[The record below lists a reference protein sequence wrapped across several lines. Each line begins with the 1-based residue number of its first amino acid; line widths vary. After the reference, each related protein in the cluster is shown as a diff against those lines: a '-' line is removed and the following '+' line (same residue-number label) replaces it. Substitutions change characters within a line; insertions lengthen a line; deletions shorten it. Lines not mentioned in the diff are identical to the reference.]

1 MGMRSAARM
10 PKLTR
15 RSRILIMIALGVIVL
30 LLAGPRLIDAYVDW
44 LWFGELGYRSVFTTM
59 LATRIVVCLVA
70 GVVVGGI
77 VFGGLALAYRT
88 RPVFVPDADNDPVA
102 RYRAV
107 VLARLRLVGIGIPA
121 AIGLLAGIVA
131 QSYWARIQLFLHG
144 GDFGVRDPQFGRD
157 LGFYAFELPFYRLM
171 LSYMLVSV
179 FLAFVANL
187 VAHYIFGGIR
197 LSGRTGA
204 LSRSARVQLVSL
216 VGVLVL
222 LKAVAYWLDR
232 YELLS
237 HTRGGKP
244 FTGAGYTDINAVLPA
259 KLILMAIAL
268 ICAAAVFSAIAMRD
282 LRIPAIGLVLLLLS
296 SLIVGAGWPLI
307 VEQISVKPNAAQKE
321 SEYISRSITATR
333 QAYGLTSDVVTY
345 RNYSGDSPATAQQV
359 AADRA
364 TTSNIRLLDPT
375 IVSPAFT
382 QFQQGKN
389 FYYFPDQLSI
399 DRYLDRNGNLRDY
412 VVAARELNP
421 DRLIDNQRD
430 WINRHTVYTHGN
442 GFIASPANTVR
453 GIANDPNQNGGYP
466 EFLVNV
472 VGANGTV
479 VSDGPAPLDQPRIYF
494 GPVISNTSADYAIVG
509 RNGDDRE
516 YDYETNIDTKR
527 YTYTGSGG
535 VPLGGWLARSVFA
548 AKFAERNFLFSNVI
562 GSNSKILFNRDPA
575 QRVEAVAPWLTTDSA
590 VYPAIVNKRLVWI
603 VDGYT
608 TLDNYPYSELTSLS
622 SATADS
628 NEVAFNRLVPDK
640 KVSYIR
646 NSVKA
651 TVDAYD
657 GTVTLYQ
664 QDEKDPVLKAWMQV
678 FPGTVKP
685 KSDIAPELAEHL
697 RYPEDLFKVQRML
710 LAKYHVND
718 PVTFFST
725 SDFWDVPLDPNP
737 TASSYQPPYYIVAKN
752 IAKDDNSA
760 SYQLISAMNRFKRD
774 YLAAYISA
782 SSDPA
787 TYGNLTVLTIPG
799 QVNGPKLANNA
810 ITTDPA
816 VSQDLGVIG
825 RDNQNRIRWGNL
837 LTLPVARGGL
847 LYVEPVYASPGASD
861 AASSYPRLI
870 RVAMMYNDKVGYGPT
885 VRDAL
890 TGLFGPGAGAT
901 ATGIAPTEA
910 AVPPSPAANPPPPA
924 SGPQPPPVTARP
936 RFPSGRSPYRRPKLL
951 RCRRSRLPSARRGM
965 RRRRATSPPTGRRC
979 SDLMRPSPS
988 STTPGSQSGRSRRAD
1003 AEVADFTGNRGLL
1016 RLLTGARRLP
1026 DPRGRPLEPGLA
1038 PHPVGH
1044 LAAST
1049 DSPRPSGAGTGGVNA
1064 RRAPLGSDEV
1074 GIVELAVVIRC
1085 PGLENGEARLHG
1097 QQVAQPRTGT
1107 VEGHTVS
1114 VHHILANLRAQTELE
1129 LPAGSFLE
1137 LPRRGCRDEGTAR
1150 ERQRDPGGQLKAG
1163 RGRRGDSCV

>member
-1 MGMRSAARM
+1 MGA
-10 PKLTR
+10 
-15 RSRILIMIALGVIVL
+15 
-30 LLAGPRLIDAYVDW
+30 
-44 LWFGELGYRSVFTTM
+44 
-59 LATRIVVCLVA
+59 
-70 GVVVGGI
+70 
-77 VFGGLALAYRT
+77 
-88 RPVFVPDADNDPVA
+88 
-102 RYRAV
+102 
-107 VLARLRLVGIGIPA
+107 
-121 AIGLLAGIVA
+121 
-131 QSYWARIQLFLHG
+131 
-144 GDFGVRDPQFGRD
+144 
-157 LGFYAFELPFYRLM
+157 
-171 LSYMLVSV
+171 
-179 FLAFVANL
+179 
-187 VAHYIFGGIR
+187 
-197 LSGRTGA
+197 
-204 LSRSARVQLVSL
+204 
-216 VGVLVL
+216 LVL
-222 LKAVAYWLDR
+222 LKAFAYWLDR

-237 HTRGGKP
+237 HTRAGKP

-259 KLILMAIAL
+259 KLILLAIAL
-268 ICAAAVFSAIAMRD
+268 ICAAAVFSAIVLRD

-296 SLIVGAGWPLI
+296 SMIVGAGWPLI

-333 QAYGLTSDVVTY
+333 QAYGLTDDVVSY
-345 RNYSGDSPATAQQV
+345 RNYSGDSQTTAEQV
-359 AADRA
+359 ASDRA

-375 IVSPAFT
+375 IISPAFT

-389 FYYFPDQLSI
+389 FFYFPDQLSI
-399 DRYLDRNGNLRDY
+399 DRYLDRDGNLRDY

-472 VGANGTV
+472 VGANGGV
-479 VSDGPAPLDQPRIYF
+479 VSDGPARLDQPRVYF
-494 GPVISNTSADYAIVG
+494 GPVIANTPADYAIVG
-509 RNGDDRE
+509 KTGADRE
-516 YDYETNIDTKR
+516 YDYETSTETKN

-535 VPLGGWLARSVFA
+535 VPIGSGLSRAVFA
-548 AKFAERNFLFSNVI
+548 AKFAERKFLFSNVI

-575 QRVEAVAPWLTTDSA
+575 QRVEAVAPWLTTDSN

-603 VDGYT
+603 IDGYT

-628 NEVAFNRLVPDK
+628 NEVAFNRLGPDK
-640 KVSYIR
+640 QVSYIR

-664 QDEKDPVLKAWMQV
+664 QDDRDPVLKAWMSV
-678 FPGTVKP
+678 FPGTVRP
-685 KSDIAPELAEHL
+685 KSEITSELAAHL

-752 IAKDDNSA
+752 LVRDGA
-760 SYQLISAMNRFKRD
+760 SSSFQLTSAMNRFKRD

-787 TYGNLTVLTIPG
+787 TYGKISVLTIPT

-810 ITTDPA
+810 ITTDTA

-837 LTLPVARGGL
+837 LTLPVAQGGL

-870 RVAMMYNDKVGYGPT
+870 RVAMMYNDKIGYGPT
-885 VRDAL
+885 VSDAL

-901 ATGIAPTEA
+901 ATGIAPTD
-910 AVPPSPAANPPPPA
+910 SGGQQNPARGTPPPA
-924 SGPQPPPVTARP
+924 DAEPTAPAAPAAALPPA
-936 RFPSGRSPYRRPKLL
+936 PSGTVQLSPAKAAAL
-951 RCRRSRLPSARRGM
+951 RDIQSALSAAR
-965 RRRRATSPPTGRRC
+965 
-979 SDLMRPSPS
+979 
-988 STTPGSQSGRSRRAD
+988 D
-1003 AEVADFTGNRGLL
+1003 A
-1016 RLLTGARRLP
+1016 
-1026 DPRGRPLEPGLA
+1026 
-1038 PHPVGH
+1038 
-1044 LAAST
+1044 
-1049 DSPRPSGAGTGGVNA
+1049 
-1064 RRAPLGSDEV
+1064 
-1074 GIVELAVVIRC
+1074 
-1085 PGLENGEARLHG
+1085 
-1097 QQVAQPRTGT
+1097 Q
-1107 VEGHTVS
+1107 
-1114 VHHILANLRAQTELE
+1114 
-1129 LPAGSFLE
+1129 
-1137 LPRRGCRDEGTAR
+1137 
-1150 ERQRDPGGQLKAG
+1150 K
-1163 RGRRGDSCV
+1163 

>member
-1 MGMRSAARM
+1 VGMRPTTRM

-15 RSRILIMIALGVIVL
+15 RSRILIVIALAVLVL
-30 LLAGPRLIDAYVDW
+30 LLIGPRLIDGYVDW
-44 LWFGELGYRSVFTTM
+44 LWFGELGYRSVFITV
-59 LATRIVVCLVA
+59 LRTRLVVFLVA
-70 GVVVGGI
+70 GLLVGGI
-77 VFGGLALAYRT
+77 VLAGLALAYRT
-88 RPVFVPDADNDPVA
+88 RPVFIPSDVNDPVA
-102 RYRAV
+102 RYRTV
-107 VLARLRLVGIGIPA
+107 VMSRLRVIGTGIPV
-121 AIGLLAGIVA
+121 AIGLLAGVIA
-131 QSYWARIQLFLHG
+131 QTYWVRIQLFLHG
-144 GDFGVRDPQFGRD
+144 DRFGMADPQFGKD
-157 LGFYAFELPFYRLM
+157 LGFYAFDLPFYRLV
-171 LSYMLVSV
+171 LGYLFVAL
-179 FLAFVANL
+179 FLAFVMNL
-187 VAHYIFGGIR
+187 VAHYVFGGIR
-197 LSGRTGA
+197 LTGRTGA
-204 LSRSARVQLVSL
+204 LSRSARIQLISL
-216 VGVLVL
+216 VGALVL

-237 HTRGGKP
+237 HTRVGKP

-259 KLILMAIAL
+259 KLILLAIAL
-268 ICAAAVFSAIAMRD
+268 ICAAAVFSAIVLRD

-321 SEYISRSITATR
+321 REYIGRSITATR
-333 QAYGLTSDVVTY
+333 QAYGLTDDVVSY
-345 RNYSGDSPATAQQV
+345 RNYSGDAQATAEQV
-359 AADRA
+359 AADGA
-364 TTSNIRLLDPT
+364 TMSNVRLLDPT

-389 FYYFPDQLSI
+389 FYYFPDQMSI
-399 DRYLDRNGNLRDY
+399 DRYLDRDGRLRDY
-412 VVAARELNP
+412 IVAARELNP

-466 EFLVNV
+466 EFLANV
-472 VGANGTV
+472 VGANGGV
-479 VSDGPAPLDQPRIYF
+479 VSDGPAQLDQPRIYF
-494 GPVISNTSADYAIVG
+494 GPVIANTLADYAIVG
-509 RNGDDRE
+509 KTGYDRE
-516 YDYETNIDTKR
+516 YDYETNTATKN
-527 YTYTGSGG
+527 YTYAGSGG
-535 VPLGGWLARSVFA
+535 APIGSWISRSVFA
-548 AKFAERNFLFSNVI
+548 AKFAERNFLFSSVI
-562 GSNSKILFNRDPA
+562 GSDSKILFNRDPSR
-575 QRVEAVAPWLTTDSA
+575 RVEAVAPWLTTDSN

-603 VDGYT
+603 IDGYT

-628 NEVAFNRLVPDK
+628 TEVAFNRLSPDK
-640 KVSYIR
+640 LVSYIR

-664 QDEKDPVLKAWMQV
+664 QDEQDPVLKAWMKA

-685 KSDIAPELAEHL
+685 KSDISPELAAHL

-752 IAKDDNSA
+752 VAKGDNSA
-760 SYQLISAMNRFKRD
+760 SYQLTSAMNRFKRD
-774 YLAAYISA
+774 YLAAYITA

-787 TYGNLTVLTIPG
+787 TYGKITVLTIPG

-870 RVAMMYNDKVGYGPT
+870 RVAMMYNDKIGYGPT
-885 VRDAL
+885 VSDAL

-901 ATGIAPTEA
+901 AAEIAPTDAGAPANPLPGSPTPADSSLTAPAPATA
-910 AVPPSPAANPPPPA
+910 ASPPSPNGAVSLSPAKAAA
-924 SGPQPPPVTARP
+924 LKEIQEAVGAARDAQKKGD
-936 RFPSGRSPYRRPKLL
+936 FAGYGAALQ
-951 RCRRSRLPSARRGM
+951 RL
-965 RRRRATSPPTGRRC
+965 
-979 SDLMRPSPS
+979 D
-988 STTPGSQSGRSRRAD
+988 D
-1003 AEVADFTGNRGLL
+1003 AITKFGN
-1016 RLLTGARRLP
+1016 A
-1026 DPRGRPLEPGLA
+1026 
-1038 PHPVGH
+1038 
-1044 LAAST
+1044 
-1049 DSPRPSGAGTGGVNA
+1049 
-1064 RRAPLGSDEV
+1064 
-1074 GIVELAVVIRC
+1074 
-1085 PGLENGEARLHG
+1085 
-1097 QQVAQPRTGT
+1097 
-1107 VEGHTVS
+1107 
-1114 VHHILANLRAQTELE
+1114 
-1129 LPAGSFLE
+1129 
-1137 LPRRGCRDEGTAR
+1137 
-1150 ERQRDPGGQLKAG
+1150 K
-1163 RGRRGDSCV
+1163 

>member
-1 MGMRSAARM
+1 MRPAAKM

-15 RSRILIMIALGVIVL
+15 RSRVLIGIALAVIVL
-30 LLAGPRLIDAYVDW
+30 LLAGPRLIDGYVDW
-44 LWFGELGYRSVFTTM
+44 LWFGELGYRSVFTTV
-59 LATRIVVCLVA
+59 LLTRLGVFVVA

-88 RPVFVPDADNDPVA
+88 RPVFVPSNDNDPVA

-107 VLARLRLVGIGIPA
+107 VMSRLRVIAIGIPA
-121 AIGLLAGIVA
+121 VIGLLAGIIA
-131 QSYWARIQLFLHG
+131 QTYWVRIQLFLHG
-144 GDFGVRDPQFGRD
+144 GDFGINDPQFGKD
-157 LGFYAFELPFYRLM
+157 LGFYAFDLPFYRLV
-171 LSYMLVSV
+171 LSYLFVALL
-179 FLAFVANL
+179 LAFVANL
-187 VAHYIFGGIR
+187 LAHYVFGGIR

-204 LSRSARVQLVSL
+204 MTRSARVQLLSL
-216 VGVLVL
+216 AGMLVL
-222 LKAVAYWLDR
+222 LKAAAYWLDR

-259 KLILMAIAL
+259 KLIMVAIAL
-268 ICAAAVFSAIAMRD
+268 ICAISVFSAITLRD

-296 SLIVGAGWPLI
+296 SLIVGAAWPLM

-321 SEYISRSITATR
+321 SEYIRRSITATR
-333 QAYGLTSDVVTY
+333 QAYGLTDDVVTY
-345 RNYSGDSPATAQQV
+345 RNYSGDAPATAQQV

-382 QFQQGKN
+382 QFEQGKN

-399 DRYLDRNGNLRDY
+399 DRYVDRDGNLRDY

-472 VGANGTV
+472 VGANGGV
-479 VSDGPAPLDQPRIYF
+479 ISDGPARLDQPRIYF
-494 GPVISNTSADYAIVG
+494 GPVIASAPADYAIVG
-509 RNGDDRE
+509 KNGADRE
-516 YDYETNIDTKR
+516 YDYETSTETKN
-527 YTYTGSGG
+527 YTYAGSGG
-535 VPLGGWLARSVFA
+535 VPIGSWLSRSVFA

-575 QRVEAVAPWLTTDSA
+575 QRVQAVAPWLTTDSR
-590 VYPAIVNKRLVWI
+590 VYPAVVNRRLVWI
-603 VDGYT
+603 IDGYT

-628 NEVAFNRLVPDK
+628 NEVAFNRVTPDK
-640 KVSYIR
+640 QVSYIR

-657 GTVTLYQ
+657 GTVTLYA
-664 QDEKDPVLKAWMQV
+664 QDERDPVLKAWMKV

-685 KSDIAPELAEHL
+685 KSDITPELADHL

-752 IAKDDNSA
+752 LAKDDNSA
-760 SYQLISAMNRFKRD
+760 SYQLTSAMNRFKRD

-787 TYGNLTVLTIPG
+787 TYGKITVLTIPG

-810 ITTDPA
+810 ITTDTA

-837 LTLPVARGGL
+837 LTLPVGRGGL

-885 VRDAL
+885 VSDAL
-890 TGLFGPGAGAT
+890 TELFGPGAGAA
-901 ATGIAPTEA
+901 ATEIEPADAGAPANPPAGTPPLA
-910 AVPPSPAANPPPPA
+910 AAPGVKPPPAAQTPPSPN
-924 SGPQPPPVTARP
+924 G
-936 RFPSGRSPYRRPKLL
+936 
-951 RCRRSRLPSARRGM
+951 
-965 RRRRATSPPTGRRC
+965 
-979 SDLMRPSPS
+979 
-988 STTPGSQSGRSRRAD
+988 
-1003 AEVADFTGNRGLL
+1003 
-1016 RLLTGARRLP
+1016 
-1026 DPRGRPLEPGLA
+1026 
-1038 PHPVGH
+1038 
-1044 LAAST
+1044 
-1049 DSPRPSGAGTGGVNA
+1049 
-1064 RRAPLGSDEV
+1064 
-1074 GIVELAVVIRC
+1074 AVVLSPAKAAALKEIQAAIGAARDAQKK
-1085 PGLENGEARLHG
+1085 GDFAGYGAALQRLEDAINKF
-1097 QQVAQPRTGT
+1097 
-1107 VEGHTVS
+1107 
-1114 VHHILANLRAQTELE
+1114 N
-1129 LPAGSFLE
+1129 
-1137 LPRRGCRDEGTAR
+1137 TA
-1150 ERQRDPGGQLKAG
+1150 K
-1163 RGRRGDSCV
+1163 